1 MVGEILISVS
11 LIIGGVFG
19 LAGSYGLLKLDN
31 PMARLHAPTK
41 ASTLG
46 VGSVLLASVFYDFF
60 IADVVSVHEVLIMI
74 FLFMTAP
81 IAALFISKTHLHQN
95 VDPDS
100 LPSSGVDS
108 NWAHVAGKDG
118 EPDAQAETS

>member
-1 MVGEILISVS
+1 MLGEILISIFLVV
-11 LIIGGVFG
+11 GGIFG
-19 LAGSYGLLKLDN
+19 LTGSYGLLKLDN

-46 VGSVLLASVFYDFF
+46 VGSILVASVLYDFF
-60 IADVVSVHEVLIMI
+60 VVDVISVHEVLIII

-95 VDPDS
+95 VDPAE
-100 LPSSGVDS
+100 LPSAGEDPR
-108 NWAHVAGKDG
+108 WAHVD
-118 EPDAQAETS
+118 EPADPENQDA